1 MNLMNMQCQY
11 KKNMKMFDV
20 DKSNILFLHIDKK
33 ILNNIKMTCLQLK

>member
-20 DKSNILFLHIDKK
+20 DNFNIFFLTIDKK
-33 ILNNIKMTCLQLK
+33 IFIYIKSP